1 MYFYAHDCIFAFC
14 RHFYKIQLRILNN
27 VISIL
32 AFPFSILSSHPD
44 RYPNLHRNCQR
55 SPKQLFE
62 PLQLKWVFQTGG
74 IFPFVIHRYLVQ
86 QSGSS
91 VQEVE
96 VVTCSKNGK
105 STCRTEEF
113 DDSPSDSGTTTCK
126 QIFSTRKLLAIDE
139 DGVISVDS
147 FQLPSA
153 CLCRYLTV
161 RFLLHKLI

>member
-1 MYFYAHDCIFAFC
+1 MG
-14 RHFYKIQLRILNN
+14 
-27 VISIL
+27 
-32 AFPFSILSSHPD
+32 
-44 RYPNLHRNCQR
+44 QR
-55 SPKQLFE
+55 QN
-62 PLQLKWVFQTGG
+62 
-74 IFPFVIHRYLVQ
+74 FVIFIVKYSFSHSLIRLKREGKMSQLSKRPSKSFTVWEKFYSKNFQNYKGKWKYLVQ

-113 DDSPSDSGTTTCK
+113 DDSPSGSGTTTCK

-153 CLCRYLTV
+153 CLCRFLPV
-161 RFLLHKLI
+161 RFFSAI

>member
-1 MYFYAHDCIFAFC
+1 MGQRQNFVMAIVFIFFVKYSFSHSLIRLKREGKTSQLSKRPSKGFTVWAKFYSKNVQN
-14 RHFYKIQLRILNN
+14 YKG
-27 VISIL
+27 
-32 AFPFSILSSHPD
+32 
-44 RYPNLHRNCQR
+44 
-55 SPKQLFE
+55 
-62 PLQLKWVFQTGG
+62 KW
-74 IFPFVIHRYLVQ
+74 RYLVQ
-86 QSGSS
+86 QSGSN

-113 DDSPSDSGTTTCK
+113 DDSPSGSGTTTCK

-153 CLCRYLTV
+153 CLCRFLTV
-161 RFLLHKLI
+161 RFFSTIQYSV

>member
-1 MYFYAHDCIFAFC
+1 M
-14 RHFYKIQLRILNN
+14 RHLSMVSQFEQSFIQNYKG
-27 VISIL
+27 
-32 AFPFSILSSHPD
+32 
-44 RYPNLHRNCQR
+44 
-55 SPKQLFE
+55 
-62 PLQLKWVFQTGG
+62 KW
-74 IFPFVIHRYLVQ
+74 RYLVQ

-96 VVTCSKNGK
+96 VVTCSKNEK

-113 DDSPSDSGTTTCK
+113 DDSPSGSGTTTCK

-161 RFLLHKLI
+161 RFVLIL

>member
-1 MYFYAHDCIFAFC
+1 MVS
-14 RHFYKIQLRILNN
+14 HFEQSFIQNYKG
-27 VISIL
+27 
-32 AFPFSILSSHPD
+32 
-44 RYPNLHRNCQR
+44 
-55 SPKQLFE
+55 
-62 PLQLKWVFQTGG
+62 KW
-74 IFPFVIHRYLVQ
+74 RYLVQ

-113 DDSPSDSGTTTCK
+113 DDSPSGSGTTTCK

-161 RFLLHKLI
+161 RFLLYKSIFSIVVSRSMT